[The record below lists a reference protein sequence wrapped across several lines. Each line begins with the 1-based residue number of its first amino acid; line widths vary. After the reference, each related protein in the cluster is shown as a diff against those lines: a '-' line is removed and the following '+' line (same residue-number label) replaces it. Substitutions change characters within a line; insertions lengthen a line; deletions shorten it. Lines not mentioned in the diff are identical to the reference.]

1 MTNLPKHA
9 RERVALLVSPCTGA
23 SKLRGRLLALI
34 CAALTCVGTV
44 TAHAQSESAQGES
57 AQGESA
63 RGESARGE
71 SARGEFTRGE
81 SAEGKSSVA
90 VKVSELRSVTI
101 RPEYRVPAEV
111 VSLNR
116 SVLSSEV
123 EGVLDR
129 VNVQLGQLV
138 SAGDVIAQVRS
149 EDYELE
155 LARIEAAISSVKV
168 RIQQAKLR
176 LAQAN
181 NLSRSKFVS
190 SDELLARETDLLVLR
205 ADLRRQEVELQ
216 AARRNVARCTIRA
229 PFDGV
234 VTERSAQLAGYVR
247 RGDPVVE
254 LTDIRSAELEALV
267 PPSRLDGLRRAEGAT
282 YVSMGKRW
290 SARPDR
296 ISPVIEKQ
304 DRMSRAR
311 LKLLGDA
318 LPAVGS
324 TGELVWKSN
333 ERLLPPGLV
342 ARRKSRLGVFVV
354 SEGRAN
360 FVPLPGA
367 REGRPVAHQLPD
379 TTRLVVVGLERLRDG
394 DLVRIK
400 TP

>member
-1 MTNLPKHA
+1 MIKLPKHA
-9 RERVALLVSPCTGA
+9 SERVTLLVSPCNDA

-34 CAALTCVGTV
+34 CAVLTCVGTV
-44 TAHAQSESAQGES
+44 IAHAQSESA
-57 AQGESA
+57 
-63 RGESARGE
+63 RGESAG
-71 SARGEFTRGE
+71 
-81 SAEGKSSVA
+81 GKSAVA

-123 EGVLDR
+123 EGVLER
-129 VNVQLGQLV
+129 VNVQLGQFV

-181 NLSRSKFVS
+181 NLSKSKFVS

-267 PPSRLDGLRRAEGAT
+267 PPSRLDGLRRAEAAT

-296 ISPVIEKQ
+296 ISPVIEKR

-354 SEGRAN
+354 SEGERTSCRCPMHEK
-360 FVPLPGA
+360 VVQSHTSCP
-367 REGRPVAHQLPD
+367 
-379 TTRLVVVGLERLRDG
+379 TRHS
-394 DLVRIK
+394 
-400 TP
+400 

>member
-44 TAHAQSESAQGES
+44 TVHAQS
-57 AQGESA
+57 
-63 RGESARGE
+63 E

-181 NLSRSKFVS
+181 DLSKSKFVS

-254 LTDIRSAELEALV
+254 LTDIRSVELEALV

-296 ISPVIEKQ
+296 ISPVIEKR

>member
-1 MTNLPKHA
+1 M
-9 RERVALLVSPCTGA
+9 
-23 SKLRGRLLALI
+23 
-34 CAALTCVGTV
+34 LTCVGTV
-44 TAHAQSESAQGES
+44 TAHAQSESA
-57 AQGESA
+57 
-63 RGESARGE
+63 
-71 SARGEFTRGE
+71 RGE
-81 SAEGKSSVA
+81 SAEGKSAVA

-123 EGVLDR
+123 EGVLER
-129 VNVQLGQLV
+129 VNVQLGQFV

-181 NLSRSKFVS
+181 NLSKSKFVS

-296 ISPVIEKQ
+296 ISPVIEKR

-360 FVPLPGA
+360 FVPLPDA

-379 TTRLVVVGLERLRDG
+379 TTQLVVVGIERLRDG
-394 DLVRIK
+394 DPVRIK

>member
-44 TAHAQSESAQGES
+44 TAHAQS
-57 AQGESA
+57 
-63 RGESARGE
+63 E

-181 NLSRSKFVS
+181 DLSKSKFVS

-282 YVSMGKRW
+282 YLSMGKRW

-296 ISPVIEKQ
+296 ISPVIEKR

-367 REGRPVAHQLPD
+367 REGRPVAHQLPE
-379 TTRLVVVGLERLRDG
+379 TTHLVVVGIERLRDG
-394 DLVRIK
+394 DPVRIK